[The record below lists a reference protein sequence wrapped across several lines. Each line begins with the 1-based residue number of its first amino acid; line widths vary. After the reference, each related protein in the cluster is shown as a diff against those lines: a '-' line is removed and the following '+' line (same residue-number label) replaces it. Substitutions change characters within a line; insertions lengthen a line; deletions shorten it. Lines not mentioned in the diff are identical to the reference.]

1 MKRVMIKKIISRT
14 NTKNEDELR
23 LNLYTVYCEY
33 ILSREV
39 FKLNKDIK
47 SFLEKNNMF
56 FKDYVYASRTVII
69 SKVIRKIENG
79 QKEDLNLYYENIK
92 NELFEELSVPTKKRK
107 NTVDDLDEILNQFG
121 D

>member
-23 LNLYTVYCEY
+23 LNLYTVYCDY
-33 ILSREV
+33 ILSREA
-39 FKLNKDIK
+39 FKLNIDIK
-47 SFLEKNNMF
+47 PFLEKNNMF

-69 SKVIRKIENG
+69 SKVIRKIEKG
-79 QKEDLNLYYENIK
+79 QIEDLILYYKNIK
-92 NELFEELSVPTKKRK
+92 NELFEELSAPTKRRK
-107 NTVDDLDEILNQFG
+107 HVVDDLDDVLNQFG